1 MAEANACEYCLS
13 AHSAIGKSVGLDADA
28 IDLNRYMTVGGEEAS
43 TGEASPPV
51 EIPSELIRP
60 LNAHGEL
67 GIGSVRVGNLELTSV
82 DVGLDAANGRMRI
95 HPISA
100 GLFGGSYNGDIR
112 IDVSGKTPQLSM
124 NEAVQGVDL
133 AKLAM
138 AMFEQNNI
146 TGTIAGNFKLG
157 GRGNDLGEIRET
169 LGGTMSFELL
179 DGSYEGTDIWYELRR
194 ARASEWWEGWFMSR

>member
-1 MAEANACEYCLS
+1 MTVPFDPAGRFTLE
-13 AHSAIGKSVGLDADA
+13 LDADA

-124 NEAVQGVDL
+124 NEAVQGVDPS
-133 AKLAM
+133 AM
-138 AMFEQNNI
+138 LPGCDA
-146 TGTIAGNFKLG
+146 
-157 GRGNDLGEIRET
+157 
-169 LGGTMSFELL
+169 
-179 DGSYEGTDIWYELRR
+179 
-194 ARASEWWEGWFMSR
+194 